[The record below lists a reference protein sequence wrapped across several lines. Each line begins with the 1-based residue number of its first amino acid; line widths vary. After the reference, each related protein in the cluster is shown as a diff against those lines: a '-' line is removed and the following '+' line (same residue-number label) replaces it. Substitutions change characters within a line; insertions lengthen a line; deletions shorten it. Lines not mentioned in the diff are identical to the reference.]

1 MSPLRPGSATNA
13 GARRRLGPISTSTA
27 ISISMFATM
36 SATTP
41 STRWTAATSRGSRG
55 SATRATSST
64 GPTSAT
70 KISATDPSGRWPR
83 RGGCLAPAIRRWAWR
98 WPTSPTTVAPI
109 SMSPTTPPPTS
120 CLSTRGGERM
130 GGCNSASR
138 QRSSDAPST
147 ATAWRRRAW
156 GSPWATTTTTAG
168 STFIRPTSTMS
179 QTRSTATSGRA
190 ASRT

>member
-13 GARRRLGPISTSTA
+13 GARRPPGPISTSTA
-27 ISISMFATM
+27 ISISMSATT

-55 SATRATSST
+55 SAIRATSST

-70 KISATDPSGRWPR
+70 KISATGSSGRWLR
-83 RGGCLAPAIRRWAWR
+83 RGGCSALATRRSAWR

-109 SMSPTTPPPTS
+109 SMSPMTPPPTF
-120 CLSTRGGERM
+120 CLSTRGRERM
-130 GGCNSASR
+130 GGSCSASR

-147 ATAWRRRAW
+147 ATGWRRRAW
-156 GSPWATTTTTAG
+156 GLLRATTTTTAG
-168 STFIRPTSTMS
+168 STSTRPTSTTS